1 MTDQNLPPVGPP
13 ATPSTPVTP
22 PPADAPPAPAA
33 YAPPVAA
40 KSNRKLVITLV
51 VVGVVVLLIALAAAI
66 TTFTVLSNLGKPD
79 VSTPP
84 AAGGD
89 PETSETVTYTSSEFG
104 YTAEFLGEPQEQEA
118 SQTVAGQEIKQ
129 IQAAWASGDKY
140 MSTATNTFPEG
151 ILEQAGEIDVVL
163 ENSVN
168 GMVAAIPGAELI
180 DSSDGTLD
188 GEKSVQGSVDVGNGQ
203 TMLFVISIHDGVQ
216 YLLLSSGID
225 EGQHAD
231 FVDSFTFGA

>member
-1 MTDQNLPPVGPP
+1 MTDQNLPPVGPT
-13 ATPSTPVTP
+13 ATPQPEAATP
-22 PPADAPPAPAA
+22 APPA
-33 YAPPVAA
+33 YTPPVAP

-51 VVGVVVLLIALAAAI
+51 IVGVVVVLLALAAA
-66 TTFTVLSNLGKPD
+66 FTVFSLLNNVTKDVISNPD
-79 VSTPP
+79 SS
-84 AAGGD
+84 GGTS
-89 PETSETVTYTSSEFG
+89 ETTETVTYTSSEFG

-151 ILEQAGEIDVVL
+151 LLEQAGELDVVL

-180 DSSDGTLD
+180 DSRDATLD
-188 GEKSVQGSVDVGNGQ
+188 GEQSVEGSVDVGNGQ

-216 YLLLSSGID
+216 YLLLSSGISD
-225 EGQHAD
+225 GQHAD

>member
-13 ATPSTPVTP
+13 APPTTPATP
-22 PPADAPPAPAA
+22 PPAGAAPAA

-40 KSNRKLVITLV
+40 RSNRKLVITLV
-51 VVGVVVLLIALAAAI
+51 IVGVVVVIVALVAAI
-66 TTFTVLSNLGKPD
+66 LTFSLLSNIGKPAG
-79 VSTPP
+79 VTPP
-84 AAGGD
+84 SAGGGTT
-89 PETSETVTYTSSEFG
+89 ETTDTVTYTSSEFG

-151 ILEQAGEIDVVL
+151 LLEQAGEIDVVL

-168 GMVAAIPGAELI
+168 GMVAAIPGAKLI
-180 DSSDGTLD
+180 DSRDSTLD
-188 GEKSVQGSVDVGNGQ
+188 GEQSVEGSVDVGNGQ

-216 YLLLSSGID
+216 YLLLSSGIED
-225 EGQHAD
+225 AQHTA
-231 FVDSFTFGA
+231 FVDSFTFGS